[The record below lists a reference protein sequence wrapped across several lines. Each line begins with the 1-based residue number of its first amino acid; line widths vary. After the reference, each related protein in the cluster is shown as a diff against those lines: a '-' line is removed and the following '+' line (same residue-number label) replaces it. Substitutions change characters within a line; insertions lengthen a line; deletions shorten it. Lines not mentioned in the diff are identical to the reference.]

1 MDILYVKNEV
11 EGRLRE
17 YANKIEREGLFC
29 TLSIEFDD
37 KDGLECGIDSEA
49 LEMMYADVTVR
60 PIREEEDYELGLA
73 FECVGGEVKDEEY
86 ESAMAELERLVAEF
100 IAGLDAA
107 EDVQG
112 YVREAARVQIEEGR
126 EAVAA
131 LEAELARSKRR
142 AIITAAVGVG
152 LMIVFAVITS
162 LFGG

>member
-29 TLSIEFDD
+29 TLSVEFDD
-37 KDGLECGIDSEA
+37 KDGLECEIDSEA

-60 PIREEEDYELGLA
+60 PIREEEGYELGLA
-73 FECVGGEVKDEEY
+73 LECVGGEVNDEEY
-86 ESAMAELERLVAEF
+86 GSAMAELEGLVAEF

-142 AIITAAVGVG
+142 AIITVAVGFG
-152 LMIVFAVITS
+152 LLIVFAVITS